1 MPRPKKKPEVAA
13 KKPAAKKKAPKKM
26 PSRPKVAGNNWVYF
40 RVGYRLITPML
51 STVPE
56 GDVMK
61 EHLIEKAKKM
71 AEKANRLDQRITKL
85 LDKYKGT
92 TIPDSKEVKELQAN
106 IRSFGELTGRNPE
119 EVLPNNMDDLLPIAE
134 QVSDDYRALVASG
147 EEVRGTMFL
156 KMNAGEIRAELGN
169 DALSEDIPD
178 DQLWPVIST
187 HMLLGNF
194 KENARIV
201 TNNGEP
207 MFQSKVSVGEIFAL
221 DVKATTEFMVPSK
234 DIVRNQN
241 GDRELLERIVRFN
254 DKGTVK
260 TAICVS
266 EQLPKHTEFGCI
278 LRVRRTTTVSDQD
291 LEDLLDYGKN
301 NGLGSWRGSGHMGA
315 YIYQFEELPDYQE
328 TWPEGWK

>member
-1 MPRPKKKPEVAA
+1 MPARA
-13 KKPAAKKKAPKKM
+13 KAP
-26 PSRPKVAGNNWVYF
+26 GNNWVYF
-40 RVGYRLITPML
+40 NVAYRLITPML

-71 AEKANRLDQRITKL
+71 AEKANRLERKISKL

-92 TIPDSKEVKELQAN
+92 NISDEKEVRELQAN
-106 IRSFGELTGRNPE
+106 IRAFGELTGRNPE
-119 EVLPNNMDDLLPIAE
+119 EVLPNTVKELLPIAE

-156 KMNAGEIRAELGN
+156 KLTAREIRQEMGADTLH
-169 DALSEDIPD
+169 SDIPD
-178 DQLWPVIST
+178 DQLWPIIST
-187 HMLLGNF
+187 HMPLGNF

-207 MFQSKVSVGEIFAL
+207 MFPSKVSVGEIFAL
-221 DVKATTEFMVPSK
+221 DVKATTMFMVPSK
-234 DIVRNQN
+234 DIVRDEA
-241 GDRELLERIVRFN
+241 GKRVLLERIVRFN

-266 EQLPKHTEFGCI
+266 EQLPKDTEFGCI
-278 LRVRRTTTVSDQD
+278 LRVRRTTTVSDRD

-315 YIYQFEELPDYQE
+315 YIYKFEELPDYQE